1 MQFENLEAIIDF
13 AIGKEEAAVEFYND
27 ASAEA
32 SMSGVKEMLLEFAD
46 EERLHARML
55 KELKNKGVVK
65 GLDSYKLKW
74 ITDMKRSDYSADME
88 YEKGMAY
95 HEILMVAMKNEE
107 KALKLYNELLE
118 QSDDA
123 EAQKLFKLLC
133 QEEAK
138 HKLKFETMYDD
149 YMAEMGD

>member
-13 AIGKEEAAVEFYND
+13 AISKEEAAVDFYND
-27 ASAEA
+27 ASEEA
-32 SMSGVKEMLLEFAD
+32 SMSGVKEMLLEFSE
-46 EERLHARML
+46 EERRHARML
-55 KELKNKGVVK
+55 KELKSKGVVK
-65 GLDSYKLKW
+65 GIDSYKLKW
-74 ITDMKRSDYSADME
+74 IADMKRSDYSVDIE

-95 HEILMVAMKNEE
+95 NEILMVAMKNEE

-118 QSDDA
+118 QSEGL